1 LLFGKKAVIFV
12 FLQVGKANNFYKMEY
27 ENSPLGLPRSVF
39 KVYFLLEL
47 GNTESSM
54 VLHEQ
59 RSEMDKYKI

>member
-39 KVYFLLEL
+39 KAFFILKL
-47 GNTESSM
+47 GNAKNSM
-54 VLHEQ
+54 VPNEQ
-59 RSEMDKYKI
+59 SSEMDKNKI